1 MSASSGGIGGDG
13 HETVTT
19 AAAGGS
25 SPVTYT
31 ERSQPAAKTAATVPS
46 GFRASVHDAQSLA
59 AIAGPDRDDLRRQAS
74 REHLVTILSE
84 VSDDGSKAALGP
96 QPRPPATPDAG

>member
-59 AIAGPDRDDLRRQAS
+59 AIAGQI
-74 REHLVTILSE
+74 ETIC
-84 VSDDGSKAALGP
+84 AA
-96 QPRPPATPDAG
+96 RPPASTSSRSSAR